1 MVHATVRVAIAGSP
15 LAVPGTRDVQ
25 TSDIK
30 FAEKFQSQA
39 GGLRTVLLVG
49 IDQKK
54 GPFMLAAIVRRE
66 GCAAFHRLCVDDQC
80 AVTVDD
86 VGKRAFCIIRTGVFC
101 ERVAVVYGPILGLA
115 AFRTVATAWEPVVQ
129 CGIQRSPIDTGLT
142 A

>member
-1 MVHATVRVAIAGSP
+1 MVRIAVACIP
-15 LAVPGTRDVQ
+15 LAATGTCDVQ

-39 GGLRTVLLVG
+39 SGLHTVVAVG

-54 GPFMLAAIVRRE
+54 GPFILAAIVRCE
-66 GCAAFHRLCVDDQC
+66 GCAAFHCLCIDDQC
-80 AVTVDD
+80 AVTVND

-101 ERVAVVYGPILGLA
+101 EWIAVVYGPILSLA
-115 AFRTVATAWEPVVQ
+115 AFRTVATAWEPVMQ